1 MAAGDGA
8 GAMIDHCFLTS
19 TLFAYFPFLGPGLS
33 RFACVVFFRLSV
45 LRFPLPAPLCADAPF
60 PPPPHSPPP
69 LAPLFITRR
78 IFLKRKR
85 VCAFPNGSNEFF
97 RLDLR
102 LPFAWPRRRSTGQAN
117 LHDGAPLGI
126 EFAADPN
133 KL

>member
-1 MAAGDGA
+1 ML
-8 GAMIDHCFLTS
+8 IFLFWGPAFRAS
-19 TLFAYFPFLGPGLS
+19 LALFFSGYPS
-33 RFACVVFFRLSV
+33 FAS
-45 LRFPLPAPLCADAPF
+45 RFPLPSARMRLFPLPLTR
-60 PPPPHSPPP
+60 PPP